1 MKRAQTRDF
10 RQGRHRN
17 VLCEMLL
24 DVLRHSLLLPCGETA
39 SGILHRRSSAVVQ
52 AQELVGQYDA
62 QSLGILSVRLI
73 RIFSLGFE
81 LPQRFPHVL
90 VEFHVVIW

>member
-1 MKRAQTRDF
+1 
-10 RQGRHRN
+10 
-17 VLCEMLL
+17 
-24 DVLRHSLLLPCGETA
+24 
-39 SGILHRRSSAVVQ
+39 
-52 AQELVGQYDA
+52 
-62 QSLGILSVRLI
+62 LSVRLI